1 MTTAPASTAAR
12 PLQRLR
18 SIDTADLP
26 LAGTAVVLPLSAHT
40 HVPLLLIG
48 LAVLVVMVTDPGRLR
63 SPAAWLVTAGALA
76 VADALLFLDLDDH
89 IVLTHYWVLGI
100 GLSLLATDPARSLER
115 NGRLL
120 VGLTMAF
127 AVVSKLLWGEF
138 ADGGFFE
145 ATVLLDDRFNW
156 IADLAGV
163 TDPSANYRA
172 FDRLAA
178 DGGPVALTTGPR
190 LGLLVAA
197 LTAGTLLLEGA
208 VGAAFLLP
216 WHWLGRVRTWLLA
229 LFCVVTYA
237 IVPVAGFGALLLVM
251 ASADRVHDRAARLRH
266 LAGAAGL
273 YVWGAVWTGLQ

>member
-1 MTTAPASTAAR
+1 VTTAPASAPVR

-18 SIDTADLP
+18 AVDTADLP
-26 LAGTAVVLPLSAHT
+26 LAATAVVLPLSAHT
-40 HVPLLLIG
+40 HLPLLLIG
-48 LAVLVVMVTDPGRLR
+48 LVLLVAMATDLRRLR
-63 SPAAWLVTAGALA
+63 SPAVWLATAGALA
-76 VADALLFLDLDDH
+76 VADAFLFLDLDDH

-100 GLSLLATDPARSLER
+100 GLSLLTTDPARSLER

-138 ADGGFFE
+138 ADGGLFE

-156 IADLAGV
+156 VADIAGV
-163 TDPSANYRA
+163 ADPSANYAA
-172 FDRLAA
+172 FDVLAA
-178 DGGPVALTTGPR
+178 GGGPVELTTGPR
-190 LGLLVAA
+190 IGPVVAA
-197 LTAGTLLLEGA
+197 LTAGTLLVEGA

-216 WHWLGRVRTWLLA
+216 WPWLGRVRTWLLA
-229 LFCVVTYA
+229 VFCVVTYA

-251 ASADRVHDRAARLRH
+251 ASADRAHDRAARVRH

-273 YVWGAVWTGLQ
+273 YLWGAVWTALQ